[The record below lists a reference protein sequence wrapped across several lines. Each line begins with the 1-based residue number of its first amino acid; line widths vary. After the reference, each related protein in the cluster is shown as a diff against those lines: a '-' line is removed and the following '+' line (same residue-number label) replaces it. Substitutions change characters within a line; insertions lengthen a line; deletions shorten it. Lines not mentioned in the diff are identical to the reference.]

1 MMSSKVQLKG
11 NVAYNRMYRLCNEKK
26 YFTCGSPRQ
35 YEKFFD
41 LVERAVHLEIIATTL
56 WVCSDDS
63 FDYSTI
69 YRDCYETLMVE
80 DQV

>member
-1 MMSSKVQLKG
+1 MNNSKVQLKG
-11 NVAYNRMYRLCNEKK
+11 GEARNRMYRLCNARQ
-26 YFTCGSPRQ
+26 YFTCGSPKQ

-56 WVCSDDS
+56 WLCFSDN
-63 FDYSTI
+63 FDYGTI

-80 DQV
+80 EN